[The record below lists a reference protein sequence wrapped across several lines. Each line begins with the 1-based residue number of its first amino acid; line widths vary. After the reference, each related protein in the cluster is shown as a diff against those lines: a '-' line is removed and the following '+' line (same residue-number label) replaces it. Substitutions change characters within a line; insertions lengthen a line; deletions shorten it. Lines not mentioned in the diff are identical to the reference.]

1 MTSYNDLSEK
11 GTRRILLLTDHNSYM
26 AAIQTL
32 KAENYSVTQSHLSQF
47 ETGLLERLRP
57 AAVLLDLD
65 QPTIE
70 TISICQTL
78 RPLFDGP
85 ILILAAKA
93 DELIQV
99 LGMEMGADD
108 FLFKPQSSNYLLVKL
123 RSILRRF
130 EQRQQPQKKTV
141 QLGELVIDASRREVW
156 CSGESVPLTAREFDL
171 LWCLAENAKNIISRD
186 EIHQTLYNSEYNG
199 YDRAI
204 DIYISRIRQKIGDDP
219 LNPRYLKTVR
229 GAGYLLVEGY
239 PA

>member
-1 MTSYNDLSEK
+1 MKTCNDLSEK
-11 GTRRILLLTDHNSYM
+11 ISRKILLLTDHNDYLS
-26 AAIQTL
+26 ALRTL
-32 KAENYSVTQSHLSQF
+32 EAESYSVTQSHLSQF
-47 ETGLLERLRP
+47 EVERFEGQQP

-65 QPTIE
+65 YPTIE
-70 TISICQTL
+70 NISICRQL
-78 RPLFDGP
+78 RLLFDGP
-85 ILILAAKA
+85 ILVLTAKA

-108 FLFKPQSSNYLLVKL
+108 FLFKPQSPNYLLVKL
-123 RSILRRF
+123 RSFLRRY
-130 EQRQQPQKKTV
+130 EQSRQMQKKSV

-156 CSGESVPLTAREFDL
+156 CSGEVVPLTTREFDL

-186 EIHQTLYNSEYNG
+186 MIHQTLYNSEYNG

>member
-1 MTSYNDLSEK
+1 MTTCNGLSEK
-11 GTRRILLLTDHNSYM
+11 SAKKILLLTDHGNYM
-26 AAIQTL
+26 TTL
-32 KAENYSVTQSHLSQF
+32 QSLTAENYSVTQKHLSQF
-47 ETGLLERLRP
+47 EVDMLDRLQP

-70 TISICQTL
+70 NISTCQTL

-108 FLFKPQSSNYLLVKL
+108 FLFKPQSQNYLLVKL
-123 RSILRRF
+123 RSFLRRF
-130 EQRQQPQKKTV
+130 EQSQQQKKTV

-156 CSGESVPLTAREFDL
+156 CSGEAVPLTAREFDL

-239 PA
+239 SA